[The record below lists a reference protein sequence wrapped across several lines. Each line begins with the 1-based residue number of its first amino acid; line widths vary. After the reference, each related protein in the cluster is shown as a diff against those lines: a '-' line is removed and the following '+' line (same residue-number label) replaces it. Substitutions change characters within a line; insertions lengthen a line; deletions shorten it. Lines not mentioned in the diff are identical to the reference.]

1 MQEPTKGYHWSQRD
15 KGTQAGPRR
24 HHPYSP
30 TASPRMDAATD
41 DGRGGGAHPW
51 YTHGH
56 QPPPYGMQPP
66 PSPHRGRTPSYGG
79 AVAYIHA
86 EYDRNGNSRQYD
98 RYGDRYGDDYGSPP
112 PPVARRPSYMAE
124 SPRCCLIPVPCA
136 APGPMHQPYPYDAS
150 PPPPP
155 PPDYGPPAPGCC
167 TPSADPYGREPE
179 MYYGN
184 GLYDR
189 DPYYQGP
196 IAERHVG
203 SRSPGARPQMVS
215 NKKVQADL
223 EDDGNGNVLGGG
235 GTSLYGGDG
244 STTGRTDLTEVA
256 LQRHLR
262 QQQGVSPQKPG
273 GGGVRQWLQE
283 GGPRAAT
290 VDHGT
295 GMDGMGVGGVPPAVP
310 YGVELQQQ
318 QAAPRQ
324 SQRWPPHASIGTD
337 MATPVSSFPQQQQ
350 MQLQLQQQQLMQVG
364 PGQGQAQAPSV
375 WDEGFAAP
383 PPRVQPQAPRHG
395 VVLAL
400 PEQQQQMLQ
409 PRQSVA
415 FAPRQSMAAA
425 MAAAAEA
432 QDHQYDNVDEEG
444 AWQQQPRRSSMAQSR
459 RDSVLPSA
467 EPARPR
473 RAGSGSE
480 QEDTQHTAGRASR
493 TGSRAVTPS
502 RLRNSS
508 RQDDSPSQQQHGRT
522 PRSSLPPRRRVS
534 YKDPV
539 QQEYD
544 DEGEDGDEEENEE
557 YSDKEGRSGAGPKG
571 RGGRGAAADEYDV
584 PGVEVDDV
592 YVQELLQVVNGMLAD
607 MAGNGTAAA
616 RHSPRQAGGR
626 RQGSASKSPA
636 KRRVSLAH
644 QQQQQDPED
653 QQVQRGSNPR
663 ASIAAAAASPAALP
677 TSAQPSMLAPAV
689 APPQEVVDPSP
700 VTAAEA
706 AAAAS
711 AGLSGILEIGRDVE
725 EATRAA
731 LGRLASHSSPA
742 GITTTPRNGG
752 SPLAPPPPPLAAS
765 VLDQLYADR
774 YGTNAANAAV
784 GFAGMSPEPLAPGGW
799 ATLGVDASPARS
811 GSRVTLSYNG
821 GGADAN
827 PDAYAAR
834 QRQASYLD
842 HAAST
847 RSSVAVGG
855 PYPHSMYGSP
865 YGTSDAAPAPGGLPS
880 VHTQL
885 SGGHRYVAFDNP
897 LASLAE
903 DGSGGAVRSVAGAPP
918 SGGGT
923 RTSPLLSDVLFS
935 SLAPDLA
942 WEVASALGGVGSV
955 DEYGN
960 GAGDGGQQQQA
971 VEAAAA
977 KRLALPSMGY
987 GNTSGDDGRNRSGMF
1002 APVARKSSTV
1012 VNLNA
1017 SPGRAGDGGRSDGGN
1032 GEEAREVAGGESGAY
1047 GRPRESSAV
1056 TLSDK
1061 LRSLA
1066 ALASDAAV
1074 RLHTFAPRLG
1084 SGASQADG
1092 NKHSGHSTA
1101 NALSQVSPLLHN
1113 TLPY

>member
-1 MQEPTKGYHWSQRD
+1 MLSVFVFSVQEPTKGYHWSQRD

-24 HHPYSP
+24 QPPYSP

-66 PSPHRGRTPSYGG
+66 PSPHRGRSPSYGG

-86 EYDRNGNSRQYD
+86 EYDRNGNSRQY
-98 RYGDRYGDDYGSPP
+98 DRYGDDYGSPP

-136 APGPMHQPYPYDAS
+136 VPGPVHQPYPYDA

-155 PPDYGPPAPGCC
+155 PPPAVPDYGPPAPGCC
-167 TPSADPYGREPE
+167 MPGADPYGREPE

-203 SRSPGARPQMVS
+203 SRSPGVRPQMVS

-235 GTSLYGGDG
+235 GGTSVYGGDG

-262 QQQGVSPQKPG
+262 QQQGLSPQKPG

-295 GMDGMGVGGVPPAVP
+295 GMEGMGVSSVPPAMP
-310 YGVELQQQ
+310 YGVEQQQQ

-324 SQRWPPHASIGTD
+324 SQRWAPHASVGTD
-337 MATPVSSFPQQQQ
+337 MAPSPVSSSPQQP
-350 MQLQLQQQQLMQVG
+350 QLQQQQQLMQRG
-364 PGQGQAQAPSV
+364 PVQGQGQVPSV

-383 PPRVQPQAPRHG
+383 PPRVQPQAPRHA

-400 PEQQQQMLQ
+400 PEQQQQMVQQQMLQ
-409 PRQSVA
+409 PRQSAA
-415 FAPRQSMAAA
+415 FAPRQSMAAVKD
-425 MAAAAEA
+425 AAADAHEG
-432 QDHQYDNVDEEG
+432 QDHDQYGNADAET
-444 AWQQQPRRSSMAQSR
+444 AWERQQQQQQQPKRSSMAQAR
-459 RDSVLPSA
+459 RDSVVGPA

-480 QEDTQHTAGRASR
+480 QEDQVHTAGRASR
-493 TGSRAVTPS
+493 AGSRAVTPS

-508 RQDDSPSQQQHGRT
+508 RQEETSPSQQQDGRI

-539 QQEYD
+539 HRAYD
-544 DEGEDGDEEENEE
+544 DEAEDDEEEEGSEE
-557 YSDKEGRSGAGPKG
+557 RSDQEGRSRVCVRGAGGG
-571 RGGRGAAADEYDV
+571 RGRGAAADEYDV

-607 MAGNGTAAA
+607 MATHGSAAGAAA

-636 KRRVSLAH
+636 KRRVTLAPQH
-644 QQQQQDPED
+644 QQHDLED
-653 QQVQRGSNPR
+653 QRVHCTSTPR
-663 ASIAAAAASPAALP
+663 ASIAATTAAPAELPASAR
-677 TSAQPSMLAPAV
+677 PSVLAPA
-689 APPQEVVDPSP
+689 AAAPQEVVDPSP

-706 AAAAS
+706 AAAAA

-742 GITTTPRNGG
+742 GIATTPRSG
-752 SPLAPPPPPLAAS
+752 
-765 VLDQLYADR
+765 
-774 YGTNAANAAV
+774 GTNASV
-784 GFAGMSPEPLAPGGW
+784 GFAGVAPEPLAPGGW
-799 ATLGVDASPARS
+799 ASLGVDASPARS
-811 GSRVTLSYNG
+811 GSRVTLSSNG

-834 QRQASYLD
+834 QRQASYLE
-842 HAAST
+842 HVASA

-865 YGTSDAAPAPGGLPS
+865 YGTSDTAPAPGGLPS

-903 DGSGGAVRSVAGAPP
+903 EGSGGAVRSVAGAPL
-918 SGGGT
+918 SGGGGT

-942 WEVASALGGVGSV
+942 WEVASALGGVGNV

-960 GAGDGGQQQQA
+960 GGGDGGQQQA
-971 VEAAAA
+971 AEAAAA

-987 GNTSGDDGRNRSGMF
+987 GATTGEDVRKSGMF

-1017 SPGRAGDGGRSDGGN
+1017 SPARAGGGGGS
-1032 GEEAREVAGGESGAY
+1032 GEEDREAGGEGGAY

-1084 SGASQADG
+1084 AGASQADG
-1092 NKHSGHSTA
+1092 SKHADHSTA
-1101 NALSQVSPLLHN
+1101 NALSQVRH
-1113 TLPY
+1113 